1 MCKLAKG
8 IKKAHK
14 SLAKFVSMED
24 FITVLSE
31 AFPDAFSDPNALLNA
46 LSAICEEKY
55 NCALEGITPEAL
67 VELLEP
73 LCGGGG
79 ELTKDSRA
87 LSRGMSAKERTE
99 SHNMQSGNLPAVER
113 V

>member
-1 MCKLAKG
+1 MLRQVNLLSPE
-8 IKKAHK
+8 I
-14 SLAKFVSMED
+14 LVSGRFSED
-24 FITVLSE
+24 GRTLQ
-31 AFPDAFSDPNALLNA
+31 ALLNA

-87 LSRGMSAKERTE
+87 LSRGKSAKERTE